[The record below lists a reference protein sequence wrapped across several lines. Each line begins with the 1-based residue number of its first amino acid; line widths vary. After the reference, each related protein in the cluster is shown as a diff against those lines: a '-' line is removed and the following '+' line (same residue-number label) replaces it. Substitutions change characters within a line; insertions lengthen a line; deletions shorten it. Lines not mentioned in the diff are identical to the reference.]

1 MNIYEAVEELTK
13 AGVSESIR
21 TLTIRKWIKE
31 GIITSSENNGY
42 SIDKQT
48 TKLLQNSLRDE
59 KNEIIK
65 KLQTKIKLQDEYI
78 EGIKAIHKDATS
90 SFITQRENLNREI
103 SLLKKENND
112 LQKEVTQLLKENI
125 RLRDD
130 LIKYKENSMN
140 KNKNSDHDQ
149 QEQPTSYDLS
159 YHLREYQ
166 HKLGLAKIAG
176 KKEIVASY
184 KELLKLT
191 HPDHGGDPKCFHY
204 IKADFDTFKRNLKN
218 NIKR

>member
-31 GIITSSENNGY
+31 GKITSSANNGY
-42 SIDKQT
+42 SVDEQT
-48 TKLLQNSLRDE
+48 TKLLQNSLRNE

-78 EGIKAIHKDATS
+78 DGIKALHKDAS
-90 SFITQRENLNREI
+90 NSFLKLRENLNQEI
-103 SLLKKENND
+103 LLLKKENND
-112 LQKEVTQLLKENI
+112 LQKEVTQLIKENI

-130 LIKYKENSMN
+130 LIKYKEKSIN
-140 KNKNSDHDQ
+140 KNNNREHDQ
-149 QEQPTSYDLS
+149 HEKPTSTHQPYYLN
-159 YHLREYQ
+159 EYRD
-166 HKLGLAKIAG
+166 KLGLAKIAG
-176 KKEIVASY
+176 KKEVVASY

-191 HPDHGGDPKCFHY
+191 HPDHGGNPKCFHY
-204 IKADFDTFKRNLKN
+204 IKADFDQFKRS
-218 NIKR
+218 IKGK

>member
-31 GIITSSENNGY
+31 GKITSSENNGY
-42 SIDKQT
+42 SVDKQT
-48 TKLLQNSLRDE
+48 TKLLQNSLPDE

-78 EGIKAIHKDATS
+78 EGIKAIHKDTTNS
-90 SFITQRENLNREI
+90 YITQRENLNQEI
-103 SLLKKENND
+103 SLLKNENND

-125 RLRDD
+125 SLRDD
-130 LIKYKENSMN
+130 LIRYKENSMN
-140 KNKNSDHDQ
+140 KNKNRDHDQ
-149 QEQPTSYDLS
+149 QQPTSN

-218 NIKR
+218 NINRKYE